1 MMQED
6 HLKLLETRINKA
18 IAFIETLKSRE
29 KSLLQ
34 EKEKM
39 GKKIESLENKLEEKE
54 ERIQELK
61 GSQEFLKEKIE
72 MILGKLESFATIE
85 PEGQYFPATHP
96 ENEKEKDT
104 VEEPLVEEKMV
115 DLNKESG
122 DGGSA
127 LIHSEE
133 TVIDL
138 DDIDNSSGNVD
149 EDVETKENLSQDE
162 SDIDQNTLFNADFSA
177 ESIIEQFKEAH
188 ESTGD
193 EQDPRLKWFGNN
205 PFIDS

>member
-1 MMQED
+1 M
-6 HLKLLETRINKA
+6 
-18 IAFIETLKSRE
+18 
-29 KSLLQ
+29 LLQ

-72 MILGKLESFATIE
+72 TILGKLESFATIE
-85 PEGQYFPATHP
+85 PEGQYFTGTPP
-96 ENEKEKDT
+96 EKEKEKDI
-104 VEEPLVEEKMV
+104 VEEPAVEERMV

-122 DGGSA
+122 DGESA

-133 TVIDL
+133 TVVDL

-149 EDVETKENLSQDE
+149 EGVESKENLSQDE

-177 ESIIEQFKEAH
+177 ESIIEQFKEVH